1 MTLDTWDS
9 SRCNFEAPGAGLI
22 NAADWFG
29 AARPPSF
36 PSENE
41 LLARFASELKAH
53 PKINLL
59 ISHKGGMGDTV
70 MCSTVAHELRRRGVK
85 NIWLETRWAR
95 DFAGQTVFD
104 GVLPESYETEWL
116 AEKLG
121 GRIIY
126 PAYARALPE
135 EDREIAPK
143 GHILGEMCR
152 QAGIAG
158 EISVRTYFEAGDGRC
173 PEVPKDFI
181 AISSLG
187 GHAVLTKN
195 WFQDRFETLA
205 ALLGGKF
212 QLVQLGA
219 ESQPPL
225 AGAIDLRGR
234 TDLRQAASVLRRARC
249 FIGEVGGLMHLARA
263 VDCPSV
269 VIFGGREAPRQSG
282 YAANV
287 NLTGSVPCSPCWI
300 IKKCPHDM
308 ACMEPIRPAGVLA
321 AVKELLSRPAARP
334 LAADKIIVD

>member
-1 MTLDTWDS
+1 MTLDIWDA
-9 SRCNFEAPGAGLI
+9 SRCNFEAPGTGLI

-29 AARPPSF
+29 AARPSSF

-41 LLARFASELKAH
+41 LLARFSSELKSH

-95 DFAGQTVFD
+95 DFAGQSIFD
-104 GVLPESYETEWL
+104 GILPESYETEWL
-116 AEKLG
+116 ADKLG
-121 GRIIY
+121 GRIVY
-126 PAYARALPE
+126 PAYARALPQ
-135 EDREIAPK
+135 EDREIAPE
-143 GHILGEMCR
+143 GHILAEMCR
-152 QAGIAG
+152 QAGMTGKIA
-158 EISVRTYFEAGDGRC
+158 VRPYFEAGADL
-173 PEVPKDFI
+173 PSEVPKDFI

-195 WFQDRFETLA
+195 WFQDRFEALA
-205 ALLGGKF
+205 ALLGKEF
-212 QLVQLGA
+212 QVVQLGA
-219 ESQPPL
+219 ESQPLL

-234 TDLRQAASVLRRARC
+234 TDLRQAASVLKRARG

-269 VIFGGREAPRQSG
+269 VIYGGREAPRQSG
-282 YAANV
+282 YAANI
-287 NLTGSVPCSPCWI
+287 NLVGQVPCSPCWI

-308 ACMEPIRPAGVLA
+308 DCMDLIQPAAVFA
-321 AVKELLSRPAARP
+321 AVKELLRRRVVRP
-334 LAADKIIVD
+334 LAAENEILD